1 MKWIALLPLLSL
13 ASVAAAQPG
22 QTATSQPT
30 RAQVAPAPAADARYS
45 LASVYHAFMERF
57 AEKNPAWKA
66 DITLHANVN
75 MPPKPPFRLGYND
88 TLGYYSY
95 RVKQWD
101 ELNDYEKFAVQNDPR
116 LPHFIRELCGKD
128 MADATAASAGAAVG
142 MAAGAAA
149 ATASPIAA
157 APAELAVPEL
167 LPGQRIDLA
176 KRPKGL
182 LLESQGVF
190 VYRFDPADLL
200 STKAIR
206 LVETAKD
213 Q

>member
-22 QTATSQPT
+22 QTAASQPT
-30 RAQVAPAPAADARYS
+30 RVQAAPAPAADARYS

-57 AEKNPAWKA
+57 AEENPAWKA
-66 DITLHANVN
+66 EITLHANVN

-116 LPHFIRELCGKD
+116 LPHFIRELCGRD
-128 MADATAASAGAAVG
+128 IANAAPASIGT
-142 MAAGAAA
+142 AAA
-149 ATASPIAA
+149 APAATATANPIAA
-157 APAELAVPEL
+157 APAELAVPDL

-190 VYRFDPADLL
+190 VYRFDPGDLL

-206 LVETAKD
+206 LVQTAKD

>member
-1 MKWIALLPLLSL
+1 MKWIALVSLLFL
-13 ASVAAAQPG
+13 ASLAAAQPG
-22 QTATSQPT
+22 QTPAAQP
-30 RAQVAPAPAADARYS
+30 AKPQAVPAPVADARYN

-57 AEKNPAWKA
+57 VEENPAWKT
-66 DITLHANVN
+66 DITLHADVS
-75 MPPKPPFRLGYND
+75 KPPRPPFHLGYND

-95 RVKQWD
+95 RVKPWD
-101 ELNDYEKFAVQNDPR
+101 ELNVYEKFAVQNDPR

-128 MADATAASAGAAVG
+128 IADATPASAGAAVG

-149 ATASPIAA
+149 ATASPVAA
-157 APAELAVPEL
+157 TPAELAVPEA
-167 LPGQRIDLA
+167 PPSQRIDLT
-176 KRPKGL
+176 KQPKGL
-182 LLESQGVF
+182 LLQAQGVF

-206 LVETAKD
+206 LAEVAKD